1 MLLKDSSLVKKIT
14 ANTKRFR
21 SQMTAAGFDISG
33 DDHPISP
40 VMLGD
45 AKLAADFADDMLG
58 KLKPFQMTQN
68 FPSQFQVSMGLTDV
82 NFTFLFLYRPRHL
95 CDWI

>member
-1 MLLKDSSLVKKIT
+1 MLLEDSSLVKKIT

-21 SQMTAAGFDISG
+21 SQMVSAGFTISG
-33 DDHPISP
+33 EDHPISP

-58 KLKPFQMTQN
+58 EEKIKKACKKSTT
-68 FPSQFQVSMGLTDV
+68 S
-82 NFTFLFLYRPRHL
+82 
-95 CDWI
+95 I